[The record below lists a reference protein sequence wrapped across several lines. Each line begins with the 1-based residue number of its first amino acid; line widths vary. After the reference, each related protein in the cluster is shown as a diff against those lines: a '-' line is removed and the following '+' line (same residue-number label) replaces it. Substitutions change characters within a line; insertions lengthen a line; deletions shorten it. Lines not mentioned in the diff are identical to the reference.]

1 MEVKIPEIVRLSPIT
16 IEVWRAHMQQR
27 QIMDYQAEL
36 MMYRDLIKKLDP
48 AHNYV
53 FSPEYLAFL
62 KTPVPDNPEP
72 EKLDRHK
79 EESALQV
86 VSLTEDMQHAL
97 PVIKGAVP
105 PDEVSTVDPKAKG
118 VPNE

>member
-1 MEVKIPEIVRLSPIT
+1 
-16 IEVWRAHMQQR
+16 MQQR

-48 AHNYV
+48 DHNYV

-62 KTPVPDNPEP
+62 KTPKPDTPEP
-72 EKLDRHK
+72 ERLDRHR
-79 EESALQV
+79 EDSALQV

-97 PVIKGAVP
+97 PVVKGAVP
-105 PDEVSTVDPKAKG
+105 PDEVRTVGLKAKG